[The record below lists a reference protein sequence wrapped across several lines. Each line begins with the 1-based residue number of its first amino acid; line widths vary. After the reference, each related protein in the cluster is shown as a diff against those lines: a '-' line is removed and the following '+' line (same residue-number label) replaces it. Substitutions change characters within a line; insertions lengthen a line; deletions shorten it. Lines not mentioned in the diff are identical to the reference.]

1 MFCLSHFNQKSA
13 SPVGPYIFSRGR
25 ANFLSQIDTAKVQ
38 YRHCGSRML
47 AEENCA
53 FQDLF
58 FFSVARSSGHLSFVK
73 IENTLSKPA
82 TII

>member
-58 FFSVARSSGHLSFVK
+58 FYRWRGHLV
-73 IENTLSKPA
+73 ICHLSKSKTHCQNQPL
-82 TII
+82 